1 MTAPSADARYRFG
14 PLERR
19 GVIAGL
25 TAGQVACMGAG
36 LVAAVLALRS
46 APTVVGLVL
55 GAGALLVGTAA
66 AFVPVGGRTAEEW
79 APVLLRWGAGRVCGA
94 ARWRGADAAAGRPAP
109 SPPPVLR
116 GARLLV
122 HDSAE
127 AGRLLGVVH
136 DRVSGVY
143 SAAVA
148 VAGGGFT
155 LSDGQE
161 KARRLAA
168 WGSVLAGLAREGSVV
183 HRIQWVERS
192 LPGDSSDLQLALTE
206 RLVPDAPAEAADSYR
221 DLVAGAGP
229 VTPGHQTLLVV
240 AVAPGRCRR
249 QVRAAGGGEAGALTL
264 LGREVAVL
272 EANLRGAEI
281 DVSGPL
287 GPGAMVSAVAA
298 GFHGG
303 TAQWRTAWPVAME
316 ARWDAV
322 GVDGQWHAVYWVAE
336 WPRTE
341 VGPDFLIPLLLLA
354 PGVRAVS
361 VTMEPVSPRRATRE
375 VEAART
381 SGAAD
386 EELRRRGGFLAT
398 ARRARQAEGMA
409 RREVEMADG
418 HSDYRFSG
426 YVDVVASTPSALDRA
441 CSEVEHAAA
450 QSRLELRRLYGQQ
463 DQALTYVLPVARGLR

>member
-1 MTAPSADARYRFG
+1 MSAQPAEAKYRFG
-14 PLERR
+14 PLERK

-25 TAGQVACMGAG
+25 TGGQVLCIGTG

-55 GAGALLVGTAA
+55 GAGSLLVGTAA
-66 AFVPVGGRTAEEW
+66 AFVPVAGRTAEEW
-79 APVLLRWGAGRVCGA
+79 APVLVRWWAGRVSGTR
-94 ARWRGADAAAGRPAP
+94 RWRGGDAVAGRPAP
-109 SPPPVLR
+109 SPPPALR
-116 GARLLV
+116 GARFLV

-127 AGRLLGVVH
+127 ARRLLGVVH
-136 DRVSGVY
+136 DRAGGVY
-143 SAAVA
+143 CAAVA
-148 VAGGGFT
+148 VAGGGFALT
-155 LSDGQE
+155 DGQE
-161 KARRLAA
+161 KSRRLAA

-192 LPGDSSDLQLALTE
+192 LPGDSADLQSALTE
-206 RLVPDAPAEAADSYR
+206 RLVPDAPPEAAGSYR

-229 VTPGHQTLLVV
+229 VTPSHQTLMVV

-272 EANLRGAEI
+272 EASLRGAEI

-287 GPGAMVSAVAA
+287 GPGAMVTAVAA

-303 TAQWRTAWPVAME
+303 AGQWRTAWPVAME
-316 ARWDAV
+316 TRWDAV
-322 GVDGQWHAVYWVAE
+322 RADGQWHAVYWVAE
-336 WPRTE
+336 WPRSE

-398 ARRARQAEGMA
+398 ARRTRQAEGMA
-409 RREVEMADG
+409 RREAEMADG

-426 YVDVVASTPSALDRA
+426 YVDVVAASAPALDRSCA
-441 CSEVEHAAA
+441 EVEHAAA

>member
-14 PLERR
+14 PLERK

-25 TAGQVACMGAG
+25 NAGQVLCMGAG
-36 LVAAVLALRS
+36 LVAAVLVLRS
-46 APTVVGLVL
+46 APTVVGLVV
-55 GAGALLVGTAA
+55 GVMALLAGTAA
-66 AFVPVGGRTAEEW
+66 AFVPLGGRTAEEW
-79 APVLLRWGAGRVCGA
+79 APVLVRWWAGRVSGA
-94 ARWRGADAAAGRPAP
+94 RSWRGEDAAAGRRAP

-116 GARLLV
+116 GARFLV

-136 DRVSGVY
+136 DRVRGVY

-183 HRIQWVERS
+183 HRIQWIERS

-206 RLVPDAPAEAADSYR
+206 RLVPGAPPEAADSYR

-229 VTPGHQTLLVV
+229 VTPSHQTLLVV

-249 QVRAAGGGEAGALTL
+249 QVRSAGGGEAGALTL

-287 GPGAMVSAVAA
+287 GPGAMVGAVAA

-303 TAQWRTAWPVAME
+303 AAQWRTPWPVAME
-316 ARWDAV
+316 NRWDAV
-322 GVDGQWHAVYWVAE
+322 GADGQWHAVYWVAE
-336 WPRTE
+336 WPRSD

-354 PGVRAVS
+354 PGVRAVT

-409 RREVEMADG
+409 RREAEMADG

-426 YVDVVASTPSALDRA
+426 YVDVVAPTPAALDRA

-463 DQALTYVLPVARGLR
+463 DQALTYVLPMARGLR

>member
-1 MTAPSADARYRFG
+1 
-14 PLERR
+14 
-19 GVIAGL
+19 
-25 TAGQVACMGAG
+25 
-36 LVAAVLALRS
+36 VAAVLALRS

-55 GAGALLVGTAA
+55 GAASLLVGTAA
-66 AFVPVGGRTAEEW
+66 AFVPVAGRTAEEW
-79 APVLLRWGAGRVCGA
+79 APVLVRWWAGRVSGTR
-94 ARWRGADAAAGRPAP
+94 RWRGGDAAAGRPAP
-109 SPPPVLR
+109 SPPPALR
-116 GARLLV
+116 GARFLV

-136 DRVSGVY
+136 DRVGGVY
-143 SAAVA
+143 CAAVA
-148 VAGGGFT
+148 VAGGGFALT
-155 LSDGQE
+155 DGQE
-161 KARRLAA
+161 KSRRLAA

-192 LPGDSSDLQLALTE
+192 LPGDSADLQLALTE
-206 RLVPDAPAEAADSYR
+206 RLVPDAPPEAADSYR

-229 VTPGHQTLLVV
+229 VTPSHQTLMVV

-272 EANLRGAEI
+272 EASLRGAEI

-287 GPGAMVSAVAA
+287 GPGAMVTAVAA

-303 TAQWRTAWPVAME
+303 GGRWRTAWPVATDT
-316 ARWDAV
+316 RWDAV
-322 GVDGQWHAVYWVAE
+322 RADGQWHAVYWVAE
-336 WPRTE
+336 WPRSE

-354 PGVRAVS
+354 PGVRTVS

-398 ARRARQAEGMA
+398 ARRNRQAEGMA
-409 RREVEMADG
+409 RREAEMADG

-426 YVDVVASTPSALDRA
+426 YVDVVAASAPALDRSCA
-441 CSEVEHAAA
+441 EVEHAAA

>member
-1 MTAPSADARYRFG
+1 MTAPSTEARYRFG
-14 PLERR
+14 PLERK

-25 TAGQVACMGAG
+25 GAGQVVCLGAG

-46 APTVVGLVL
+46 APSGAGLVV
-55 GAGALLVGTAA
+55 GAGALVTGTAA

-79 APVLLRWGAGRVCGA
+79 APVLVRWWAGRLSGA
-94 ARWRGADAAAGRPAP
+94 RRWRGADAAAGRPAP

-116 GARLLV
+116 GARFLA
-122 HDSAE
+122 HDSVE

-136 DRVSGVY
+136 DREAGAY
-143 SAAVA
+143 CAAVA

-161 KARRLAA
+161 KARRLGA

-206 RLVPDAPAEAADSYR
+206 RLVAGAPSEAADSYR
-221 DLVAGAGP
+221 DLLAGAGP
-229 VTPGHQTLLVV
+229 VTPSHQTLIVV

-249 QVRAAGGGEAGALTL
+249 LVRAAGGGEAGALTL

-281 DVSGPL
+281 DVSGAL
-287 GPGAMVSAVAA
+287 GPGAMVTAVAA

-303 TAQWRTAWPVAME
+303 AAQWRSAWPVAME
-316 ARWDAV
+316 AGWDAV
-322 GVDGQWHAVYWVAE
+322 AADGQWHAVYWVAE
-336 WPRTE
+336 WPRSE

-398 ARRARQAEGMA
+398 ARRMRQAEGMA
-409 RREVEMADG
+409 RREAEMADG

-426 YVDVVASTPSALDRA
+426 YVDVVAPSAPALERA

-463 DQALTYVLPVARGLR
+463 DQALTYVLPLARGLR

>member
-1 MTAPSADARYRFG
+1 MTAPPAEARYRFG
-14 PLERR
+14 PLERK
-19 GVIAGL
+19 GLIAGL
-25 TAGQVACMGAG
+25 NAGQVLCIGAG

-55 GAGALLVGTAA
+55 GAVALLSGTAA
-66 AFVPVGGRTAEEW
+66 AFVPVGGRTTEEW
-79 APVLLRWGAGRVCGA
+79 APVLVRWWAGRLSGA
-94 ARWRGADAAAGRPAP
+94 RRWLGDDAVAGRPAP

-116 GARLLV
+116 GARFLAHRSPEV
-122 HDSAE
+122 
-127 AGRLLGVVH
+127 GRLLGVVH
-136 DRVSGVY
+136 DRTSDVY
-143 SAAVA
+143 CAAVA
-148 VAGGGFT
+148 VAGGGFA

-161 KARRLAA
+161 KGRRLAA

-192 LPGDSSDLQLALTE
+192 LPGDSSDLQMALAE
-206 RLVPDAPAEAADSYR
+206 RLSADAPPEAADSYR
-221 DLVAGAGP
+221 ELVAGAGP
-229 VTPGHQTLLVV
+229 VTPSHQTVLVV

-249 QVRAAGGGEAGALTL
+249 QVRAAGGGETGALTL

-287 GPGAMVSAVAA
+287 GPGALVTSFAA

-303 TAQWRTAWPVAME
+303 TGQWRTAWPVALETRWE
-316 ARWDAV
+316 AVRA
-322 GVDGQWHAVYWVAE
+322 DGQWHAVYWVAE
-336 WPRTE
+336 WPRSD

-398 ARRARQAEGMA
+398 ARRTRQAEGMA
-409 RREVEMADG
+409 RRETELADG
-418 HSDYRFSG
+418 HSDFRFSG
-426 YVDVVASTPSALDRA
+426 YVDVAAPSAQELDRA
-441 CSEVEHAAA
+441 CAEIEHAAA

-463 DQALTYVLPVARGLR
+463 DQALTFVLPMGRGLR